1 MYKKIF
7 SIIFAA
13 LCICSNAMAQGT
25 ADLVI
30 NDITA
35 AQGET
40 VTVPVT
46 MTGVA
51 SGFQFAV
58 YPPEG
63 VTLQKV
69 SRGDAVKLRDDSDEY
84 IFTFQ
89 SAERPNG
96 GRFVLCYSIGVPTQ
110 EAGVVANLTF
120 VIGEDVAPGTYD
132 IVMKDAECAHGTNI
146 LSTYKERTST
156 LTVTAATAIKGFK
169 ADQLL
174 EDVKVYNTAGQL
186 VKSVEGS
193 STPGEI
199 TKQLNSGSYILKSD
213 KGTFK
218 VVK

>member
-13 LCICSNAMAQGT
+13 LCICGNAMAQGT

-35 AQGET
+35 AKGET

-120 VIGEDVAPGTYD
+120 VVGEDVAPGTYD

-156 LTVTAATAIKGFK
+156 LTVTAATAIKGLK

-186 VKSVEGS
+186 IKSVEGS
-193 STPGEI
+193 QTAGEI